1 MIFKSSLNYINQFF
15 FFLTNISR
23 KFYLQ
28 SNLYNKKIS
37 KINDKDLEYKPS
49 PNLLDCL
56 IKNKK
61 RKNKIED
68 FSIDVIW
75 SNENLKQKDYK
86 KLHSFFWLF
95 SLDLKSS
102 KKDTQYTIF
111 NWIKKNQNYN
121 SKNWQIDILSKRII
135 AWISNS
141 KLTYEESTKDYKEK
155 FNSII
160 QKQVNHLINE
170 IKRSEWV
177 DDKMIGCAAIILA
190 GLSYKDKLRYLDFG
204 LNLLK
209 KITNFS
215 LDNQGFP
222 KSRNIRQLNFYL
234 KYFVLIREW
243 LKESQTDI
251 PEFIDETIYYLGQGY
266 SLTCQNIKKN
276 ILFNGNHESHHT
288 DFDNYLSK
296 LGYKFKSENN
306 EIGGYV
312 ILKNKKTSIAMDVG
326 SSPEKKFSNDYQS
339 GALSFEIISNNK
351 KLICNSGYFQNYK
364 HQLNSVSK
372 STAAHSTLVIDNQSS
387 CKLRKNSNKFLNVE
401 RGLKITRKNI
411 VFEKKYWNIESAHD
425 GYLKEYGIIHDRQI
439 EFFPEE
445 NKFIGHDKLI
455 NKKKTKSSSFEIRFH
470 LEPGTKIMKTQD
482 SKSIFIELENEGW
495 KFLCNNH
502 KIDTETGLYF
512 GIKNLYTE
520 NQNIFIS
527 GITQNQTQTI
537 KWELIKIS

>member
-170 IKRSEWV
+170 IKRSEWI

-215 LDNQGFP
+215 LNNQGFP

-276 ILFNGNHESHHT
+276 ILFNGNHESNHT
-288 DFDNYLSK
+288 DFDNYLAK
-296 LGYKFKSENN
+296 LGYKFKNENN

-351 KLICNSGYFQNYK
+351 KLISNSGYFQNYK

-455 NKKKTKSSSFEIRFH
+455 KKKKTKSSSFEIRFH

-512 GIKNLYTE
+512 GIKNSYTE

-527 GITQNQTQTI
+527 GITQNQIQTI

>member
-1 MIFKSSLNYINQFF
+1 MIFKSSLNYINQFL
-15 FFLTNISR
+15 FFLTSISR

-49 PNLLDCL
+49 PNMLDCL

-296 LGYKFKSENN
+296 LGYKFKNENN

-455 NKKKTKSSSFEIRFH
+455 KKKKTKSSSFEIRFH

-512 GIKNLYTE
+512 GIKNSYTE